1 MLLRAEHCRQQ
12 AQLCRD
18 IATQLSNRSDVIRL
32 GELAQNY
39 EAEADSIG
47 PATIDG
53 RPELR
58 LKAKH

>member
-47 PATIDG
+47 SAAAEDRLVSP
-53 RPELR
+53 